1 MTRYGCFRFVALL
14 RDWPRIEIRQ
24 RAKRRGA
31 GGSHTCLLDS
41 PVKLSFTRKESRRRG
56 SARLPVALTLA
67 CHKDG
72 AVWIDQPDPG
82 RFFLIGRSARS

>member
-41 PVKLSFTRKESRRRG
+41 PVKL
-56 SARLPVALTLA
+56 
-67 CHKDG
+67 
-72 AVWIDQPDPG
+72 
-82 RFFLIGRSARS
+82 